1 MRVIEIDIA
10 GVAVSVVFSNSIDG
24 SPMSEVGVLVQS
36 GHDGGVVETV
46 SLDLNGER
54 IHGGS
59 HILSVTDLISGA
71 IHGWEVNVVD
81 LASGVIVATDL

>member
-1 MRVIEIDIA
+1 MSIVSGDRIDCSP
-10 GVAVSVVFSNSIDG
+10 VSKI
-24 SPMSEVGVLVQS
+24 GVLIE
-36 GHDGGVVETV
+36 GGCDGGVVETV

-59 HILSVTDLISGA
+59 HTLSVTDLISGA

-81 LASGVIVATDL
+81 LASGIVVATDL